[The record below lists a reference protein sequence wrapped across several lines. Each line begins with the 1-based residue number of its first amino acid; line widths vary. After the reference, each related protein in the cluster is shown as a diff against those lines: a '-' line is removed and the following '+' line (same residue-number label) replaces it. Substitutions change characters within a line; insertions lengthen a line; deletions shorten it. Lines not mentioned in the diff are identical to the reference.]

1 MVPQHSY
8 RSFVIM
14 LKLLVRMSLCQKL
27 IINHGWLDAVPCVL
41 FRGSLPMCLI
51 LHGYL
56 NLVSCIF
63 SLHYICHIMAGEWL
77 KDQYDKNVFPF
88 RKSPENISHSEQLK
102 EKEKQGFFRSMKKK
116 KKKSQ
121 TVSRWPISIYSGIR
135 VHISLWVLYT
145 FYVAIKV
152 NCFLTETWCA
162 YTVYVSFSNS
172 IQLSSSHRVFSRFNR
187 ISRNRRNLIWMKENT
202 LTLS

>member
-1 MVPQHSY
+1 M
-8 RSFVIM
+8 FE
-14 LKLLVRMSLCQKL
+14 LLVQVSLCQRL
-27 IINHGWLDAVPCVL
+27 IINHASGYSVPSVL

-63 SLHYICHIMAGEWL
+63 SLHYICHIMVEEWL

-121 TVSRWPISIYSGIR
+121 TVSKWPISIYNGIQ
-135 VHISLWVLYT
+135 VYISLWDLYT
-145 FYVAIKV
+145 LYMAIKM
-152 NCFLTETWCA
+152 NYFLTDTWYA
-162 YTVYVSFSNS
+162 YTLYVSFSNS
-172 IQLSSSHRVFSRFNR
+172 IQLPPPTEPFLDSTEPLG
-187 ISRNRRNLIWMKENT
+187 IGEI
-202 LTLS
+202 